1 MKRPLMAL
9 ILFLVA
15 SLLGCQAPPAVQTP
29 SVEGVASGD
38 IVSSNTAANERRSA
52 VLWVKG
58 LACPFCT
65 YNVERQLRKVPG
77 VKSVA
82 VTLETGK
89 VRVVVSKEQPPSEE
103 QLRKAIKESGF
114 TVDRVE
120 MP

>member
-1 MKRPLMAL
+1 MAVML
-9 ILFLVA
+9 LLVA
-15 SLLGCQAPPAVQTP
+15 SLFGCQAAQQPP
-29 SVEGVASGD
+29 GDDASHGT
-38 IVSSNTAANERRSA
+38 VGANTSAHGEHTA

-65 YNVERQLRKVPG
+65 YNVERQLRKVTG

-82 VTLETGK
+82 VTLETGQ
-89 VRVVVSKEQPPSEE
+89 VTVTLSKEQPPSEQ
-103 QLRKAIKESGF
+103 QLRHAVEESGF

>member
-1 MKRPLMAL
+1 MKRPIMAL
-9 ILFLVA
+9 TLILVA
-15 SLLGCQAPPAVQTP
+15 SLFGCQAPLTAQELPRDDGSPGTV
-29 SVEGVASGD
+29 SVDDSD
-38 IVSSNTAANERRSA
+38 NEEPVA

-77 VKSVA
+77 VKNVA

-89 VRVVVSKEQPPSEE
+89 VSVILSEEQPPSEE
-103 QLRKAIKESGF
+103 QLRIAVKESGF

>member
-1 MKRPLMAL
+1 MKKPIMAL
-9 ILFLVA
+9 TLFLVA
-15 SLLGCQAPPAVQTP
+15 SLLGCQAPLAAQEPPGDSGSPGTV
-29 SVEGVASGD
+29 GLNAS
-38 IVSSNTAANERRSA
+38 ANEEPAA

-82 VTLETGK
+82 VTLETGQ
-89 VRVVVSKEQPPSEE
+89 VTVTLSKEQPPSEK
-103 QLRKAIKESGF
+103 QLRKAVKESGF

>member
-1 MKRPLMAL
+1 MKRSIMAMT
-9 ILFLVA
+9 FFVVA
-15 SLLGCQAPPAVQTP
+15 SLLGCQVPLATQEPPCTVSLNSSANEEPAV
-29 SVEGVASGD
+29 
-38 IVSSNTAANERRSA
+38 

-77 VKSVA
+77 VKSVD
-82 VTLETGK
+82 VTLETG
-89 VRVVVSKEQPPSEE
+89 RVTVALSKGQPPSEE
-103 QLRKAIKESGF
+103 QLRKAVKESGF

>member
-1 MKRPLMAL
+1 MKKLIMAL
-9 ILFLVA
+9 TLFLVA
-15 SLLGCQAPPAVQTP
+15 SLLGCQAPLAVQQPLGDSGSLGT
-29 SVEGVASGD
+29 VGLNAS
-38 IVSSNTAANERRSA
+38 ANEEPAA

-77 VKSVA
+77 VKSVT

-89 VRVVVSKEQPPSEE
+89 VSVLLSKKQLPSEE
-103 QLRKAIKESGF
+103 QLREAVKGSGF